1 MAPLIHSS
9 FVVSG
14 VRPRAVAHS
23 PPRASRS
30 KYYCKKLTYYS
41 GACCLLTFLCKLKCK
56 IPKTIRGRGNPVG
69 DFGPLVLGSRL
80 FEFHG
85 LGSGFEVVGSNPG
98 QPAVVH
104 FLHFAVLKTPCAGFC
119 FFRRNQLILTHP
131 AVRLMPPD
139 STLAVKMC
147 SGDVRRARARPL
159 KRRFLEP
166 QALKQHESSR

>member
-1 MAPLIHSS
+1 M
-9 FVVSG
+9 
-14 VRPRAVAHS
+14 
-23 PPRASRS
+23 
-30 KYYCKKLTYYS
+30 
-41 GACCLLTFLCKLKCK
+41 
-56 IPKTIRGRGNPVG
+56 G

-104 FLHFAVLKTPCAGFC
+104 FLHFLRARAVQAVFF
-119 FFRRNQLILTHP
+119 FFRRKQLMGACPL
-131 AVRLMPPD
+131 VWFRRPD
-139 STLAVKMC
+139 SKLVLNVC

>member
-1 MAPLIHSS
+1 M
-9 FVVSG
+9 
-14 VRPRAVAHS
+14 
-23 PPRASRS
+23 
-30 KYYCKKLTYYS
+30 
-41 GACCLLTFLCKLKCK
+41 
-56 IPKTIRGRGNPVG
+56 G

-85 LGSGFEVVGSNPG
+85 LASGFEVVGSNPG

-139 STLAVKMC
+139 STMAVKLC

>member
-1 MAPLIHSS
+1 M
-9 FVVSG
+9 
-14 VRPRAVAHS
+14 
-23 PPRASRS
+23 
-30 KYYCKKLTYYS
+30 
-41 GACCLLTFLCKLKCK
+41 
-56 IPKTIRGRGNPVG
+56 G

-98 QPAVVH
+98 QPAAVH
-104 FLHFAVLKTPCAGFC
+104 FLHFCCARAVQAVFF
-119 FFRRNQLILTHP
+119 FFRRKQLMGPHSVVLCGDP
-131 AVRLMPPD
+131 ESKLVLN
-139 STLAVKMC
+139 VC